1 MKEKLS
7 QLGVPP
13 AANENGGQEILRAF
27 VVNGGL
33 HVSLQRAFDEPD
45 AWGILLADLA
55 RHAAR
60 IYATETKLTTDA
72 ALKRIRTLFDAEM
85 DRPTDPGTTSAM
97 Q

>member
-13 AANENGGQEILRAF
+13 AAIQNGGQEILRAF

-60 IYATETKLTTDA
+60 IYATDTKLTTDA
-72 ALKRIRTLFDAEM
+72 ALTRIRTLFDA
-85 DRPTDPGTTSAM
+85 
-97 Q
+97 